1 MAKKDE
7 WGEWADSYEPE
18 EIAKMSHDSYMEQR
32 RNDRRRKRSAK
43 ATDVLNEVGIC
54 PPLPPEIEEKRK
66 FYADNWTQMHY
77 DLFPRS
83 TGIKPFGPDQIMSI
97 ERTKD
102 IVENGGHLVIAEPR
116 GFAKTSRTSNHALM
130 AVLQGKIRY
139 AIILASSVS
148 KAKEILD
155 MIKTEL
161 MDNERLEELYPATIK
176 CFQALEEKSVRAKN
190 QTYDGEFTNIGWG
203 TDRIRFPV
211 VPGEA
216 SSGSVIQV
224 RPKDNVR
231 GLSHKIKYGPES
243 GRILRPDF
251 FFLDDI
257 QTDEEARNADTVRK
271 IVDDI
276 KKSVLFAGT
285 HSKRINGIMCCT
297 PICPGDVSSH
307 FILHESWEVVHY
319 AMVKKMPKNID
330 LWLNDYATI
339 LQCFDKSVR
348 GSKKKAQLRARDFV
362 EENYEALHEGSEVA
376 WDWAYGWAET
386 PQVELSAL
394 QHAMNFKI
402 IFGDDAFNSECQCS
416 VIQETEDV
424 NNVKVTMEEMQVK
437 EHPTLTRMILPLDAK
452 YIVTHVD
459 VNNEILTSM
468 TVASPDVVQPHI
480 IDYGTWPPQE
490 GIIWQKGNIA
500 NPLWKL
506 YPEIPRKEIGLRL
519 YQGIKDYLTFLYQKV
534 YVKENGAEMQ
544 NMVIAI
550 DCNHEKENVIKAIR
564 DLPFQVS
571 IQPCFG
577 KGYAAK
583 DEPMMSKKFAT
594 TTTVYHH
601 CVAYYN
607 RGFNVV
613 EVMMDINYFKK
624 KIHEGW
630 KMRIGH
636 PGSITIYKPP
646 EDHKTQHMI
655 LYRHMLAED
664 PVWDY
669 FEKEDRGHYLW
680 QQVKRQDNE
689 FLDNFVGCLAMLSK
703 LGAKWNEKI
712 AMAKPVKKMDMQ
724 EYMNKQKG
732 Q

>member
-1 MAKKDE
+1 MAKDEDE
-7 WGEWADSYEPE
+7 WGEYYDPE
-18 EIAKMSHDSYMEQR
+18 EVKKMSHSSYMEQR

-43 ATDVLNEVGIC
+43 ETDVLNEVGSC
-54 PPLPPEIEEKRK
+54 PALTPEILEKRE
-66 FYADNWTQMHY
+66 FYSKDWTQMHY

-83 TGIKPFGPDQIMSI
+83 TGIKPFGGDQINSI

-102 IVENGGHLVIAEPR
+102 IVEHGGHLVVAEPR

-148 KAKEILD
+148 KAKEILE

-161 MDNERLEELYPATIK
+161 MDNERLEELYPATMK
-176 CFQALEEKSVRAKN
+176 CFQHLEEKSVRARN
-190 QTYDGEFTNIGWG
+190 QTYEGSYTNIGWG

-211 VPGEA
+211 VPGEL
-216 SSGSVIQV
+216 SSGSIIQV

-319 AMVKKMPKNID
+319 SMVKKFPDNMD

-339 LQCFDKSVR
+339 LQCFDKNVR

-362 EENYEALHEGSEVA
+362 QENYEELHKGSEVA
-376 WDWAYGWAET
+376 WDWAYGWAEE
-386 PQVELSAL
+386 PQVEISAL

-402 IFGDDAFNSECQCS
+402 VFGDEAFNSECQCS
-416 VIQETEDV
+416 VIQETEDIQS
-424 NNVKVTMEEMQVK
+424 VKATTEEMLAK
-437 EHPTLTRMILPLDAK
+437 EHPVLTRMELPLDTK
-452 YIVTHVD
+452 YVVTHVD
-459 VNNEILTSM
+459 VNNDILTSL
-468 TVASPDVVQPHI
+468 TVGSPEIVQPHI
-480 IDYGTWPPQE
+480 VDYGTWPPQE
-490 GIIWQKGNIA
+490 GVIWQKGNIGK
-500 NPLWKL
+500 PLYQL
-506 YPEIPRKEIGLRL
+506 YPDIPRKEIGLRL
-519 YQGIKDYLTFLYQKV
+519 YQGIKDYLTFLYSKL
-534 YVKENGAEMQ
+534 YVKQNGAEMQ
-544 NMVIAI
+544 NMVIGI
-550 DCNHEKENVIKAIR
+550 DCNHMKEYVIKAIR

-571 IQPCFG
+571 IQPCYG
-577 KGYAAK
+577 KGYLAK
-583 DEPMMSKKFAT
+583 DVPMMEKT
-594 TTTVYHH
+594 YRPTTTVYHH
-601 CVAYYN
+601 AIAYYSKSW
-607 RGFNVV
+607 NVT
-613 EVMMDINYFKK
+613 EMMMDINYFKK

-630 KMRIGH
+630 KARLGT
-636 PGSITIYKPP
+636 PGSITIYKTP
-646 EDHKTQHMI
+646 ENHKTQHMI
-655 LYRHMLAED
+655 LHRHMLAEN
-664 PVWDY
+664 PIWDY
-669 FEKEDRGHYLW
+669 FDKEDRGHYLW
-680 QQVKRQDNE
+680 EQERGHDNE
-689 FLDNFVGCLAMLSK
+689 FFDNLVGCMAMLCK
-703 LGAKWNEKI
+703 LGAKFNEQVSI
-712 AMAKPVKKMDMQ
+712 AKPVKKMDMQ
-724 EYMNKQKG
+724 DYMNRMKDQ
-732 Q
+732 